1 LKKSF
6 IFQDRRFT
14 HSLEQAC
21 FECALMQ
28 VHIHL
33 QIKKDRNETLRSYT
47 MNRIL
52 MTAIAAATFGTVA
65 MADTAA
71 DTLMT
76 RSEPASVT
84 VFERDRGIS
93 GTDTIAATAGAPA
106 MVDAGLILDPRDQAI
121 AVDGEV
127 TVYSFASPADNSS
140 VTFGVR

>member
-1 LKKSF
+1 
-6 IFQDRRFT
+6 
-14 HSLEQAC
+14 
-21 FECALMQ
+21 MQ
-28 VHIHL
+28 VHIHF